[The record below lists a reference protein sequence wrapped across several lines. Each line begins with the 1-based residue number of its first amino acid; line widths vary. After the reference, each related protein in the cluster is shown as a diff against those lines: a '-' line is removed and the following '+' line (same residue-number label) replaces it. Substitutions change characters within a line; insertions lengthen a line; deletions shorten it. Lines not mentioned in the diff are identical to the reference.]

1 MSFFLSALLVSSPFF
16 QFLQFLCANSK
27 KIKNDFPFLKNPCFL
42 LISSTSS
49 FLMLYIWQIFFF
61 IGHRLNAKRSA
72 PAFHLLTPICPDF
85 SAIAKKGPENAENC
99 CFRWF
104 SVVVWIWS
112 DSIWLKIWNR
122 QQGERALSLLP
133 VMFRT
138 ENLFCEKTNA
148 YSRFTPQKTRITQQN
163 PQFAVSAKTT
173 KSEFFYHHAWPS
185 YVVWSRSIVS
195 HPP

>member
-1 MSFFLSALLVSSPFF
+1 MRLSLGSGSAFLVEPDFDFGLLFCAPLCATYFSSWTAQIVLVSFFLSVLLVSSPFF

-85 SAIAKKGPENAENC
+85 SAIAKSAQNYRNSPKAIAFGE
-99 CFRWF
+99 FR
-104 SVVVWIWS
+104 
-112 DSIWLKIWNR
+112 
-122 QQGERALSLLP
+122 
-133 VMFRT
+133 
-138 ENLFCEKTNA
+138 
-148 YSRFTPQKTRITQQN
+148 
-163 PQFAVSAKTT
+163 
-173 KSEFFYHHAWPS
+173 
-185 YVVWSRSIVS
+185 
-195 HPP
+195 